1 MGRLTLAFKCFFG
14 ILFGSVDVQRAGR
27 ILEPSASSDASA
39 PPTHASD
46 VDVRKT
52 VSSSITATVPSASA
66 APGARAVKPRRSE
79 AIALLSAL
87 QREARFVDLVQ
98 EPLQQYTDQQ
108 IGAAA
113 RDVLRDCNAVLQR
126 MFAIVPVIEGS
137 ENAMLETPAT
147 IPAGRLM
154 VTGKP
159 AGNPPFRGR
168 LVHHGWEAS
177 QCQLPEWTGDEQAK
191 NVIAPAEIECQ

>member
-1 MGRLTLAFKCFFG
+1 MGRLSLAFKCFFG

-27 ILEPSASSDASA
+27 ILESPAATTSTETSASE
-39 PPTHASD
+39 

-52 VSSSITATVPSASA
+52 VSSSITATATSPSGSA
-66 APGARAVKPRRSE
+66 GARAVKARRSE
-79 AIALLSAL
+79 AITLLSAL

-113 RDVLRDCNAVLQR
+113 RDVLRDCNSVLQR

-154 VTGKP
+154 ITGKP

-191 NVIAPAEIECQ
+191 NVIAPAEIECPSS